1 MVDQR
6 HITHNSWRDDI
17 SSDNN
22 HHARGPD
29 DAHILNSICEA
40 EVLGNCKGEVQ
51 GIWKRR
57 TKVNQAKHVTKQE
70 RCLKML
76 RR

>member
-1 MVDQR
+1 MGISPTT
-6 HITHNSWRDDI
+6 HGEMILTMITTI
-17 SSDNN
+17 MQG
-22 HHARGPD
+22 GPD

-57 TKVNQAKHVTKQE
+57 IKVNQAKHITKQE

-76 RR
+76 REDS

>member
-1 MVDQR
+1 MGISPTT
-6 HITHNSWRDDI
+6 HGEMILAMITTI
-17 SSDNN
+17 MQ
-22 HHARGPD
+22 GGVYLD

-57 TKVNQAKHVTKQE
+57 IKVNQAKHVTKQDT
-70 RCLKML
+70 
-76 RR
+76 